1 MTQAKIFGQGA
12 GFVSGGVNLGPIAR
26 IKRVIAFRRIL
37 KLLVVR
43 DLKVKYGG
51 SILGWLWTVLDPLA
65 MSLVYWFVFTQ
76 FFERKIGE
84 DPYIIF
90 LIMGQLL
97 WGWFNGG
104 VQGTMRALRSES
116 QMVRSSNVPREL
128 WIVRVVCTQGV
139 EYLLSLPVVALFAL
153 AYLKSPTWH
162 IALLPLAWVLMFLL
176 VTGIGLILSP
186 LNVLVRDI
194 EKVVPIV
201 LRAMFYISPVLYS
214 IATITVEHPALEFV
228 YAYNPV
234 VGPLSLARATFFPQE
249 FRGYFIWH
257 SVVLCVAIFVIGLF
271 TFSRLERS
279 VLKEI

>member
-1 MTQAKIFGQGA
+1 MTSAKIYGQVG
-12 GFVSGGVNLGPIAR
+12 GFTSAADRHNPFTR
-26 IKRVIAFRRIL
+26 IKRVFDFRRIL

-51 SILGWLWTVLDPLA
+51 SLLGWVWTVLDPLM

-76 FFERKIGE
+76 FFKRSVGE
-84 DPYIIF
+84 EPYIIF
-90 LIMGQLL
+90 LVMGQLL

-104 VQGTMRALRSES
+104 VTGTMRALRSEA

-128 WIVRVVCTQGV
+128 WVVRVVCSQGI
-139 EYLLSLPVVALFAL
+139 EYLFSLPVVAFFAL
-153 AYLKSPTWH
+153 GYLKAPTWH
-162 IALLPLAWVLMFLL
+162 IFLLPLAWLLMFML
-176 VTGIGLILSP
+176 VTGLGLILSP

-201 LRAMFYISPVLYS
+201 MRAMFYVSPVLYS
-214 IATITVEHPALEFV
+214 IGSITAEHPELKFI

-234 VGPLSLARATFFPQE
+234 VGPLSLARATFFPAE
-249 FRGYFIWH
+249 FRPYFIWH
-257 SVVLCVAIFVIGLF
+257 SVILCTVIFIIGVF
-271 TFSRLERS
+271 AFSRFERS